1 MNMLEMIEVV
11 SIAVLDKNIKDVVE
25 DGGRQPPGDKMKS
38 DLNAMVPNELSDHLA
53 VRVTDYSQSY
63 QSFHEFVVYNCA
75 QLLMRKRCLA
85 VHHVDE
91 DCMAQEGYMD
101 QEAEEPEQDLQIYEG
116 LLTAIKRMTGQKGA
130 GKRR

>member
-1 MNMLEMIEVV
+1 
-11 SIAVLDKNIKDVVE
+11 
-25 DGGRQPPGDKMKS
+25 
-38 DLNAMVPNELSDHLA
+38 
-53 VRVTDYSQSY
+53 
-63 QSFHEFVVYNCA
+63 
-75 QLLMRKRCLA
+75 MRKRCLS